1 MASIRKAGTV
11 VVTALG
17 NIADTTPIPVSLADM
32 TLFQKRIQGAMFG
45 MSNPNWDI
53 LRQLELYRSG
63 VLKLDELIT
72 KSYPLDEIQQGY
84 QDMHDGKNI
93 RGIIKYAS

>member
-1 MASIRKAGTV
+1 
-11 VVTALG
+11 
-17 NIADTTPIPVSLADM
+17 
-32 TLFQKRIQGAMFG
+32 
-45 MSNPNWDI
+45 
-53 LRQLELYRSG
+53 

-93 RGIIKYAS
+93 RGVLKYAG